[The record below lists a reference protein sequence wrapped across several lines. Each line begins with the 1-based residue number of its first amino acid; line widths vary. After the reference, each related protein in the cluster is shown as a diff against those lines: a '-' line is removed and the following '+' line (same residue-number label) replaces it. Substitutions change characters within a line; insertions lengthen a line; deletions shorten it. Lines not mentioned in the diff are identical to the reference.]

1 MPPFTMEKET
11 ILDERGSSG
20 CDSLSP
26 GDDADRCFTDNV
38 AAQDDQGKL
47 ETQAS
52 LKRYK
57 YLGATS
63 SVISSEALWASPTE
77 LPYSHQNGQ

>member
-1 MPPFTMEKET
+1 MKGVALGV
-11 ILDERGSSG
+11 ILGG
-20 CDSLSP
+20 
-26 GDDADRCFTDNV
+26 DADRCFTDWLGGNV